1 MKYRIEIDSREKK
14 SAKKRS
20 SFIRLERFELRAIRA
35 LHERFAVREPHVA
48 GRCGI
53 FYGTP
58 NQHAVVIA
66 AFPPFICCASRDISY
81 GNIPKYFQISC
92 DYFCL

>member
-20 SFIRLERFELRAIRA
+20 PFIRLERFELRAIRA
-35 LHERFAVREPHVA
+35 LHERFAGRAPRLA

-58 NQHAVVIA
+58 SQRAVVIA
-66 AFPPFICCASRDISY
+66 AFPPFLCCASRDISY

>member
-14 SAKKRS
+14 SAKKRA
-20 SFIRLERFELRAIRA
+20 SFIWRQIFKCRLFLSRGERSAPGQPRQ
-35 LHERFAVREPHVA
+35 AVES
-48 GRCGI
+48 GI
-53 FYGTP
+53 FYRTENERRSLLP
-58 NQHAVVIA
+58 LSSACSPL
-66 AFPPFICCASRDISY
+66 FRFDISG